1 MKYLSDYVLKALN
14 LAAEAHAGQKDK
26 SGRDYIFHPI
36 TVALTLAGNGCSEM
50 SIAAGLLHD
59 VVEDS
64 DYTFDDI
71 ASMGFPKEVVDAL
84 RLLTHDNPTD
94 YFDYVAEVKTN
105 PIARQVKNADLL
117 HNLDRSRLA
126 NPSERDLER
135 WKKYEKA
142 LKLIEDEH

>member
-1 MKYLSDYVLKALN
+1 MEYLSDYVLKALN

-26 SGRDYIFHPI
+26 AGRDYIFHPV
-36 TVALTLAGNGCSEM
+36 TVALTLARNGCSEM
-50 SIAAGLLHD
+50 AIAAGLLHD

-71 ASMGFPKEVVDAL
+71 AAMGFPQAVIEAL
-84 RLLTHDNPTD
+84 RLLTRDSSTD

-117 HNLDRSRLA
+117 HNLDRSRLP
-126 NPSERDLER
+126 NPSERDIER
-135 WKKYEKA
+135 WKKYERA
-142 LKLIEDEH
+142 LKRIENEH